1 MSKIKNFFHDQI
13 SEQQKPDTEYGV
25 TSMLTVQRLTQEYLE
40 DKINA
45 QAYILGVT
53 LEVKNFENMHTPTK
67 P

>member
-13 SEQQKPDTEYGV
+13 SDQQQPDTEYGV
-25 TSMLTVQRLTQEYLE
+25 TSMLTIQRLTEEYTE
-40 DKINA
+40 GKINA
-45 QAYILGVT
+45 QAYILGVI